1 MFQVSILML
10 SYMVNNVIFMS
21 LWFQQIPIFGTEHR
35 LDTRWLNP
43 WFFAAQIQ
51 IPIRNKYLEFGYRGL
66 VFCRNNGQL
75 MENIDM
81 GLTVPKWVL
90 INWPKVPQM
99 PQNSSAQIVCPSLK
113 VWYFDEKRLWYVVL
127 RKYKASSRIFPSVIC
142 RQLWSTVL
150 YYWELRAVSTKG
162 AFNNY
167 VDKMKG
173 EGGWKMSF
181 CPRSCWMPPNRNFA
195 YEVFPNFK
203 EWGIPCRNN

>member
-1 MFQVSILML
+1 
-10 SYMVNNVIFMS
+10 
-21 LWFQQIPIFGTEHR
+21 
-35 LDTRWLNP
+35 
-43 WFFAAQIQ
+43 
-51 IPIRNKYLEFGYRGL
+51 
-66 VFCRNNGQL
+66 
-75 MENIDM
+75 M

-173 EGGWKMSF
+173 EGGRKMSVVVHVVVE
-181 CPRSCWMPPNRNFA
+181 CPLIGILHMKFFQISKNGAFHVGTIRYLINFGLKIVLWA
-195 YEVFPNFK
+195 
-203 EWGIPCRNN
+203 CRANYDEY